1 MAGLTLIERPQAGR
15 HSSMPADAVRLR
27 RDGTLILGSGV
38 YRRCGEPDIVTATV
52 DPKRAR
58 LLIAAGRP
66 DGGSRSRALRCTRIS
81 RTGEYMICTER
92 RIFEAGRQAVGGA
105 LLPHAW
111 SSRAL
116 MVDLAGLPE
125 IGGAQ

>member
-1 MAGLTLIERPQAGR
+1 
-15 HSSMPADAVRLR
+15 MPADAVRLR

-38 YRRCGEPDIVTATV
+38 YRRLGEPEIVTATV

-66 DGGSRSRALRCTRIS
+66 DGGSRSRALRCTRVS
-81 RTGEYMICTER
+81 RVGEYLITAKT
-92 RIFEAGRQAVGGA
+92 RIRQAGRQTVGGA
-105 LLPHAW
+105 LLPHTW

-125 IGGAQ
+125 IGGAR